1 MRHGIAR
8 GASIT
13 AAVLAAAACS
23 SGTSATPAGSTA
35 TTTAQASP
43 AAIAGPAR
51 PGTAKTRQPETA
63 AGAIA
68 VARQYFDLYSASQF
82 AASWELLA
90 PSARRAVSRATWVAV
105 HEGCPPQSGLAY
117 DVKTAS
123 LTGRTAVVRL
133 SVKGDA
139 GIVVSEALTYSAGHW
154 GFVPDDL
161 SLFENG
167 SVKADIAAAKAE
179 GFCGAS

>member
-23 SGTSATPAGSTA
+23 SGTS
-35 TTTAQASP
+35 
-43 AAIAGPAR
+43 
-51 PGTAKTRQPETA
+51 
-63 AGAIA
+63 
-68 VARQYFDLYSASQF
+68 
-82 AASWELLA
+82 
-90 PSARRAVSRATWVAV
+90 VSRATWVAV

-154 GFVPDDL
+154 GFVPDDF